1 MLLFKSKNFILMNN
15 QITRRNLL
23 KLLGVSGVTLPLS
36 GISKDLEINPIPSKQ
51 PGQPIKLSSNENP
64 YGPSEKVRKA
74 IIDAFDEACRYPYG
88 RVTELEKM
96 IAEREGVDPSMVLV
110 TGGSNEGLR
119 ATGRLFG
126 IEKKEII
133 ACKPTYLAL
142 MTYAEEFDC
151 KINWVPLDD
160 NLRYDL
166 NEISRR
172 TSKNTS
178 MVFICNPNNPTGTML
193 KPNELED
200 FCTATAKK
208 TCVFVDEAY
217 YDYSIND
224 GYPTMTKLVKE
235 GHNVIV
241 SRTFSK
247 IYGLAGVRI
256 GYLISSSD
264 RIAELKKCTMAG
276 TNMLATHAAMSAYDE
291 KSFFDYSLNKN
302 KEALEIFYNVFDE
315 LKLDYVKS
323 YTNFAFFK
331 TGVHIDEF
339 SKYFKEKGIL
349 VGRPFPPYYDWCRI
363 STGRIEDVERF
374 AEVLRKY
381 YS

>member
-1 MLLFKSKNFILMNN
+1 MS
-15 QITRRNLL
+15 
-23 KLLGVSGVTLPLS
+23 
-36 GISKDLEINPIPSKQ
+36 
-51 PGQPIKLSSNENP
+51 
-64 YGPSEKVRKA
+64 
-74 IIDAFDEACRYPYG
+74 
-88 RVTELEKM
+88 ELEKK
-96 IAEREGVDPSMVLV
+96 IADREGVDPSMVLV

-151 KINWVPLDD
+151 NINWVPLD
-160 NLRYDL
+160 NELKYDL
-166 NEISRR
+166 NEISKR

-193 KPNELED
+193 GADELED
-200 FCTATAKK
+200 FCVSTSKK

-235 GHNVIV
+235 GLNVIV

-256 GYLISSSD
+256 GYLISSPE
-264 RIAELKKCTMAG
+264 RIAQLKKCTMAG
-276 TNMLATHAAMSAYDE
+276 TNMLATHAAMTAYDE
-291 KSFFDYSLNKN
+291 KSFFDYSLGKN
-302 KEALEIFYNVFDE
+302 KEALEIFYDTFEE
-315 LKLDYVKS
+315 LNLDYVKS

-331 TGVHIDEF
+331 TGTHIDEF
-339 SKYFKEKGIL
+339 SKYMKDRGIL

-363 STGRIEDVERF
+363 STAILADVRRF
-374 AEVLRKY
+374 TLLLKRF

>member
-23 KLLGVSGVTLPLS
+23 KLLGVSGVTLPLT
-36 GISKDLEINPIPSKQ
+36 GISKELEIRPSSTIKND
-51 PGQPIKLSSNENP
+51 GFIKLSSNENP
-64 YGPSEKVRKA
+64 YGPSPKVREA
-74 IIDAFDEACRYPYG
+74 IINAFDEACRYPYN
-88 RVTELEKM
+88 RVTELEEK

-126 IEKKEII
+126 VEKKEII

-142 MTYAEEFDC
+142 MTYAEEFEC

-193 KPNELED
+193 KADDLED

-256 GYLISSSD
+256 GYLIASSE

-276 TNMLATHAAMSAYDE
+276 TNMLATHAAMFAYDE
-291 KSFFDYSLNKN
+291 TSFFDYSLNKN

-315 LKLDYVKS
+315 LKLDYVRS

-331 TGVHIDEF
+331 TGIHIDEF
-339 SKYFKEKGIL
+339 SKYMKENGIL

-363 STGRIEDVERF
+363 STGTSEEVDVF
-374 AEVLRKY
+374 MKAMLEVY
-381 YS
+381 G

>member
-1 MLLFKSKNFILMNN
+1 MNN

-23 KLLGVSGVTLPLS
+23 KLLGVSGVTLPLT
-36 GISKDLEINPIPSKQ
+36 GISKDIDIKPNKTLQNDGI
-51 PGQPIKLSSNENP
+51 IKLSSNENP
-64 YGPSEKVRKA
+64 YGPSPKVRQA
-74 IIDAFDEACRYPYG
+74 IIDAFDEACRYPYS
-88 RVTELEKM
+88 RVSELESK

-126 IEKKEII
+126 VEKKEII

-151 KINWVPLDD
+151 KINWVPLDN

-166 NEISRR
+166 NEISKR

-193 KPNELED
+193 KADDLED

-224 GYPTMTKLVKE
+224 GYPTMTKLVKDR
-235 GHNVIV
+235 HNVIV

-256 GYLISSSD
+256 GYLIASSE
-264 RIAELKKCTMAG
+264 RISQLKKCTMAG
-276 TNMLATHAAMSAYDE
+276 TNMLATHAAMAAYDE
-291 KSFFDYSLNKN
+291 KSFFNFSLAKN
-302 KEALEIFYNVFDE
+302 NEALDMLYKSFDE
-315 LKLDYVKS
+315 IGLEYVKS

-331 TGVHIDEF
+331 TGEHIDIF
-339 SKYFKEKGIL
+339 SKHFKDRGIL

-363 STGRIEDVERF
+363 STGKIEDVRRF
-374 AEVLRKY
+374 TNELKRY

>member
-1 MLLFKSKNFILMNN
+1 M
-15 QITRRNLL
+15 
-23 KLLGVSGVTLPLS
+23 TLPLS
-36 GISKDLEINPIPSKQ
+36 SIANPSEQKISKREALNT
-51 PGQPIKLSSNENP
+51 PIKLSSNENP
-64 YGPSEKVRKA
+64 YGPSPNVRNA
-74 IIDAFDEACRYPYG
+74 IIDAFDEACRYPYN
-88 RVTELEKM
+88 RVAELEEK

-142 MTYAEEFDC
+142 MTYAAEFDC
-151 KINWVPLDD
+151 NINWVPLD
-160 NLRYDL
+160 NELKYDL

-193 KPNELED
+193 GAGELEE
-200 FCTATAKK
+200 FCISTSKK

-224 GYPTMTKLVKE
+224 GYPTMTKLVKD

-256 GYLISSSD
+256 GYLISSPE
-264 RIAELKKCTMAG
+264 RIAQLKKCTMAG
-276 TNMLATHAAMSAYDE
+276 TNMLATHAAIAAYDE
-291 KSFFDYSLNKN
+291 KSFFNYSLGKN
-302 KEALEIFYNVFDE
+302 KEALDIFYDAFEE
-315 LKLDYVKS
+315 LNLDYVKS
-323 YTNFAFFK
+323 YTNFVFFK
-331 TGVHIDEF
+331 TGTHIDEF
-339 SKYFKEKGIL
+339 GKYMKDRGIL
-349 VGRPFPPYYDWCRI
+349 VGRPFPPYYEWCRI
-363 STGRIEDVERF
+363 STGKIEDVRRF
-374 AEVLRKY
+374 SHELKTF

>member
-1 MLLFKSKNFILMNN
+1 MNK
-15 QITRRNLL
+15 QISRRNLI

-36 GISKDLEINPIPSKQ
+36 GLAGNNTSISKSIKKDT
-51 PGQPIKLSSNENP
+51 QPIKLSSNENP
-64 YGPSEKVRKA
+64 YGPSDKVRQA
-74 IIDAFDEACRYPYG
+74 IIDSFDEACRYPYN
-88 RVTELEKM
+88 RVSQLEKM
-96 IAEREGVDPSMVLV
+96 IAEKEGVDPSMVLV

-133 ACKPTYLAL
+133 ACQPTYLAL
-142 MTYAEEFDC
+142 MTYAKEFDC
-151 KINWVPLDD
+151 KINWVPLDE

-166 NEISRR
+166 NEISKR

-193 KPNELED
+193 KAEDLED

-256 GYLISSSD
+256 GYLIASAE
-264 RIAELKKCTMAG
+264 RITELKKCTMAG

-291 KSFFDYSLNKN
+291 KSFFNYSLRKN
-302 KEALEIFYNVFDE
+302 KEALELLYDSFDE
-315 LKLDYVKS
+315 IGLEYVKS

-331 TGVHIDEF
+331 TGIHIDEF
-339 SKYFKEKGIL
+339 SKYFKDNGVL
-349 VGRPFPPYYDWCRI
+349 VGRPFPPYYNWCRI
-363 STGRIEDVERF
+363 STGRLEDVRRF
-374 AEVLRKY
+374 TSVLKRF

>member
-1 MLLFKSKNFILMNN
+1 MNN

-23 KLLGVSGVTLPLS
+23 KLLGVSGVALPLS
-36 GISKDLEINPIPSKQ
+36 GISKELEIQTNSLRQAGSI
-51 PGQPIKLSSNENP
+51 IKLSSNENP
-64 YGPSEKVRKA
+64 YGPSQKVRNA
-74 IIDAFDEACRYPYG
+74 IIDAFDEACRYPYS
-88 RVTELEKM
+88 RVSELEKK

-126 IEKKEII
+126 IEKKEIV

-151 KINWVPLDD
+151 KINWVPLD
-160 NLRYDL
+160 NELKYDL
-166 NEISRR
+166 NEISNR

-193 KPNELED
+193 GADELED
-200 FCTATAKK
+200 FCVSTSKK

-224 GYPTMTKLVKE
+224 GYPTMTKLVKD

-256 GYLISSSD
+256 GYLISSPE
-264 RIAELKKCTMAG
+264 RIAQLKKCTMAG
-276 TNMLATHAAMSAYDE
+276 TNMLATHAAMTAYDE
-291 KSFFDYSLNKN
+291 KSFFDYSLGKN
-302 KEALEIFYNVFDE
+302 KEALEIFYNVFEE
-315 LKLDYVKS
+315 LNLDYVKS

-331 TGVHIDEF
+331 TGTHIDEF
-339 SKYFKEKGIL
+339 SKYMKDKGIL

-363 STGRIEDVERF
+363 STGKIEDV
-374 AEVLRKY
+374 RKFIQELKIF

>member
-1 MLLFKSKNFILMNN
+1 MNN

-23 KLLGVSGVTLPLS
+23 KLLGVSGVTLPLT
-36 GISKDLEINPIPSKQ
+36 GISKDIDIKPNKTLQNDGI
-51 PGQPIKLSSNENP
+51 IKLSSNENP
-64 YGPSEKVRKA
+64 YGPSPKVRQA

-88 RVTELEKM
+88 RVSELESK

-126 IEKKEII
+126 VEKKEII

-151 KINWVPLDD
+151 KINWVPLDN

-166 NEISRR
+166 NEISKR

-193 KPNELED
+193 KADDLED

-224 GYPTMTKLVKE
+224 GYPTMTKLVKD

-256 GYLISSSD
+256 GYLIASSE
-264 RIAELKKCTMAG
+264 RISQLKKCTMAG
-276 TNMLATHAAMSAYDE
+276 TNMLATHAAMAAYDE
-291 KSFFDYSLNKN
+291 KSFFNFSLAKN
-302 KEALEIFYNVFDE
+302 NEALDMLYKSFDE
-315 LKLDYVKS
+315 IGLEYVKS

-331 TGVHIDEF
+331 TGKHIDDF
-339 SKYFKEKGIL
+339 SKHFKDRGIL

-363 STGRIEDVERF
+363 STGKIEDVRRF
-374 AEVLRKY
+374 TNELKRY

>member
-1 MLLFKSKNFILMNN
+1 MNN
-15 QITRRNLL
+15 QLSRRNLI
-23 KLLGVSGVTLPLS
+23 KLLGVSGITLPLS
-36 GISKDLEINPIPSKQ
+36 GLAKAEKLKLNASKIKK
-51 PGQPIKLSSNENP
+51 GPIKLSSNENP
-64 YGPSEKVRKA
+64 YGPSPKVRQA
-74 IIDAFDEACRYPYG
+74 IINAFDEACRYPYN
-88 RVTELEKM
+88 RVAELEKK
-96 IAEREGVDPSMVLV
+96 IADREGVDPSMVLV

-126 IEKKEII
+126 IEQKEII

-142 MTYAEEFDC
+142 LTYAKEFGC
-151 KINWVPLDD
+151 NINWVPLDSD
-160 NLRYDL
+160 LKYDL

-172 TSKNTS
+172 VSDKTS
-178 MVFICNPNNPTGTML
+178 MVFVCNPNNPTGTML
-193 KPNELED
+193 SAEELEN
-200 FCTATAKK
+200 FCVSTSKN

-235 GHNVIV
+235 GHNIIV

-256 GYLISSSD
+256 GYLISSPE

-276 TNMLATHAAMSAYDE
+276 TNILATHAAITAYDE
-291 KSFFDYSLNKN
+291 ERFFNYSLSKN
-302 KEALEIFYNVFDE
+302 KEALNILYKVFEE
-315 LKLDYVKS
+315 LNLEYVNS
-323 YTNFAFFK
+323 HTNFAFFK

-339 SKYFKEKGIL
+339 SKYMKEKGIL

-363 STGRIEDVERF
+363 STGRIQDVKVFSERLK
-374 AEVLRKY
+374 EY